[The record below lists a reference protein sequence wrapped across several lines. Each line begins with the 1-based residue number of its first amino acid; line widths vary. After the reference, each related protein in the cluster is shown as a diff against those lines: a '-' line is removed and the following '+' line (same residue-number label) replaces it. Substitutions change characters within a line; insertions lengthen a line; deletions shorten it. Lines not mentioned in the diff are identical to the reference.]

1 MNKSS
6 DDNIEMDKDKDINS
20 EGENSKDNVS
30 EATDPDEN
38 SPSSDD
44 DSQEIDGGAK
54 KNEDE
59 PKETESERYL
69 RLAAEFDNYKKR
81 TAREFGELISRA
93 NMELLKSLVEIAD
106 NFDRAIAAQS
116 DGNNFDA
123 YRKGV
128 ELTYDQLVN
137 LLKRENVTPIEAI
150 GELFDPN
157 CHEALM
163 QEDSDDFEEG
173 LICKE
178 IQKGYRIN
186 DRILR
191 HSRVVVSRGSK
202 TDEQEEEK

>member
-6 DDNIEMDKDKDINS
+6 DDNIEMDMDKARDSENENAEDKVGETTDKDNITPEADGNS
-20 EGENSKDNVS
+20 EESPVGENK
-30 EATDPDEN
+30 EE
-38 SPSSDD
+38 
-44 DSQEIDGGAK
+44 E
-54 KNEDE
+54 E
-59 PKETESERYL
+59 PKETESDRYI

-81 TAREFGELISRA
+81 TAREFGDLISRA

-128 ELTYDQLVN
+128 ELTYEQLTN

-202 TDEQEEEK
+202 ADGKEEEK